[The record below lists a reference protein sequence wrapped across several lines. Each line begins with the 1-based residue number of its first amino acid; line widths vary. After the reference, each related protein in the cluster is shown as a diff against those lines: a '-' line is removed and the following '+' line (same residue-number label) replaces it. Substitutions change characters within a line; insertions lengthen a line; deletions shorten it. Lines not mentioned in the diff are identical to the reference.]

1 MPKLRWYSKRN
12 MNRIELKSRHRLP
25 EQRAIA
31 HVLGTLDDKIEL
43 NRRMNETLE
52 SMARALFKSWFVDF
66 DPVRAKMDGRWR
78 PGESLPGLPEHLYDL
93 FPDRLVDSGLGLIP
107 ESWEVKA
114 LGELCTKPQYGYTAS
129 AKEEPVGPKFL
140 RITDINKTPWVDWNS
155 VPYCEVS
162 EQDRYKYQLRYGDI
176 LIARMADP
184 GHGILVEESPEAV
197 FASYLIRFRPVS
209 ELHARILQYWL
220 KSEDY
225 WELVHS
231 RGAGTTRISLNAKV
245 LCDFPLVVPDDS
257 IAMEFSHLIDSTR
270 SIVVAN
276 MAESNTLAAQRD
288 ALLPKLVS
296 GEMKLGEVT

>member
-1 MPKLRWYSKRN
+1 MPTC
-12 MNRIELKSRHRLP
+12 
-25 EQRAIA
+25 
-31 HVLGTLDDKIEL
+31 LGTLDDKIEL

-52 SMARALFKSWFVDF
+52 EMARALFKSWFVDF
-66 DPVRAKMDGRWR
+66 DPVRAKMDGRWHA
-78 PGESLPGLPEHLYDL
+78 PASLSPASLSHLYDL
-93 FPDRLVDSGLGLIP
+93 FPDRLVDSERGPIP
-107 ESWEVKA
+107 EGWKVKGA
-114 LGELCTKPQYGYTAS
+114 GGVMSAKPQYGYTVVGKGRAS
-129 AKEEPVGPKFL
+129 WSRSSSESRTSTSCRGWTGVQCHIAKSQC
-140 RITDINKTPWVDWNS
+140 RIN
-155 VPYCEVS
+155 
-162 EQDRYKYQLRYGDI
+162 YKYQVCYGDI

-184 GHGILVEESPEAV
+184 GHGILVEASPEAV